1 MPHMPAHPRPVLFAL
16 LMAGSAA
23 APLSAAAAPPSAYA
37 ATQAYVQ
44 GRLAVAADDLS
55 TASDRFG
62 LALQAGADDE
72 LQRRALD
79 VAMLAGDMKAAVR
92 LANRIALPEQSEP
105 RQGVGDSLI
114 ALTRAIGAAA
124 QRDWRAYEAA
134 RRAFGAPG
142 RTGESAQLL
151 SILLEAWGHAGRGD
165 IDAALATLERSRE
178 RGISASYIAEHRAH
192 LLALARRWPEAAE
205 AYSAIV
211 AAEGANVARLR
222 IAAAAAVLEA
232 ARADP
237 TRRPKA
243 ITLLGGGPSRDP
255 LLVDARARMAA
266 DPKLDGR
273 RLGGLV
279 SRPQEGLALMLL
291 RVSTDLARERALSPA
306 ISFGRLA
313 TLAEPGMP
321 DGWLVTADTL
331 ARADK
336 GQLALAALDQVPQAD
351 PWGLLADVRRAAILT
366 AAERYDEA
374 GAIAARLAARPD
386 AGPED
391 WTRLADIARQ
401 AGRNAEA
408 AGHYAK
414 ALALLPPEPG
424 PVHAQIW
431 FLRGSANEVAG
442 NWAEA
447 EPDLRRAVGQEPDNA
462 LYLNYLGYS
471 LLDRRL
477 KLPEARELIARAY
490 KAAPENGAII
500 DSMGWAEF
508 VSGNF
513 PEAVRLLEKARAAE
527 PADPTVADHLGDALW
542 QAGRR
547 FEARHAWTSAAALS
561 PEAKLAKNL
570 AHKLEFGLDVALAG
584 K

>member
-1 MPHMPAHPRPVLFAL
+1 MPHRFSISRPLFLAGL
-16 LMAGSAA
+16 LHAPLAA
-23 APLSAAAAPPSAYA
+23 ATAPPSAYEA
-37 ATQAYVQ
+37 AQAYVQ
-44 GRLAVAADDLS
+44 GRLALATDDLS
-55 TASDRFG
+55 IASDRFG
-62 LALQAGADDE
+62 VALQAGPDEE

-79 VAMLAGDMKAAVR
+79 VAILSGDMKSAVK
-92 LANRIALPEQSEP
+92 LANRIALPERSEP
-105 RQGVGDSLI
+105 RQGMGDSLI
-114 ALTRAIGAAA
+114 ALTRAAGAAA
-124 QRDWRAYEAA
+124 QRDWRSYEAA
-134 RRAFGAPG
+134 RQAFSAPG
-142 RTGESAQLL
+142 RTGESAELL
-151 SILLEAWGHAGRGD
+151 SILLEAWGSAGRGD
-165 IDAALATLERSRE
+165 VDAALATLERSDE

-205 AYSAIV
+205 GYSTLV

-222 IAAAAAVLEA
+222 IAAAAAALEA
-232 ARADP
+232 SKSDP
-237 TRRPKA
+237 TWRTRA
-243 ITLLGGGPSRDP
+243 ITLLGGGPARDP
-255 LLVDARARMAA
+255 MLMDARARMAA

-273 RLGGLV
+273 KLGGLV
-279 SRPQEGLALMLL
+279 SRPQEGIALMLL

-306 ISFGRLA
+306 ISFARLA
-313 TLAEPGMP
+313 TLVDPSMP

-331 ARADK
+331 ARAERAE
-336 GQLALAALDQVPQAD
+336 LALGALDQVPAAA
-351 PWGLLADVRRAAILT
+351 PWNVLADVRRAGILT

-374 GAIAARLAARPD
+374 GVIADRLAARPD

-391 WTRLADIARQ
+391 WTRRADIARQ

-408 AGHYAK
+408 ADHYTR
-414 ALALLPPEPG
+414 ALALLPAEPG

-431 FLRGSANEVAG
+431 FLKGSANEVAG

-447 EPDLRRAVGQEPDNA
+447 EPDLRRAVGQDPDNA

-471 LLDRRL
+471 LLDRRQ

-508 VSGNF
+508 VSGNHQ
-513 PEAVRLLEKARAAE
+513 EAVRLLEKARAAE

-547 FEARHAWTSAAALS
+547 FEARHAWASAAALS
-561 PEAKLAKNL
+561 PEPKLAKTL
-570 AHKLEFGLDVALAG
+570 SHKLEFGLDVALAG